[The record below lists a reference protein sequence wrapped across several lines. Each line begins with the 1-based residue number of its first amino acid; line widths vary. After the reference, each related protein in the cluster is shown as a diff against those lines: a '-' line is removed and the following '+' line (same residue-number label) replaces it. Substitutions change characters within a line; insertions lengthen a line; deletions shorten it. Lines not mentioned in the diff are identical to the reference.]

1 MFGIGGFELFI
12 ILLFGFL
19 VFGPDKLPEVA
30 KTIGAALSK
39 FKAAQE
45 EMNQVI
51 KTEVIET
58 QKTAMKQADE
68 AEAGI
73 DTVPAQESFA
83 ERKARYDKERAER
96 KKREEIEANRAA
108 MKEKAASAAR
118 AYQEEVT
125 SAPAKPEP
133 RNFSTETSAPVISQ
147 GLTADE
153 LYGNKPVMPTKK
165 APSAAAEGK
174 GE

>member
-30 KTIGAALSK
+30 KTFGAALSK

-58 QKTAMKQADE
+58 QKTAMKKAEDE
-68 AEAGI
+68 EASSSSI
-73 DTVPAQESFA
+73 SAQETFA

-96 KKREEIEANRAA
+96 KKREEIEVNRAV

-118 AYQEEVT
+118 AYQEEVRVA
-125 SAPAKPEP
+125 SEKPEP
-133 RNFSTETSAPVISQ
+133 SDFSAEASAPVVSH

-153 LYGNKPVMPTKK
+153 LYGNKPVMPAKK
-165 APSAAAEGK
+165 EPSAFAEGK